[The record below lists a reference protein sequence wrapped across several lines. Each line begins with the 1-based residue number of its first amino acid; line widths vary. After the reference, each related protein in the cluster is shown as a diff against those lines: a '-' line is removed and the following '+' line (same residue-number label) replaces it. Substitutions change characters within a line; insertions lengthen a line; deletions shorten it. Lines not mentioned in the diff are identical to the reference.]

1 MVIYVNIW
9 KYIVNIIALFKFE
22 FESKIILAPP
32 ARNKDAASQKTEKP
46 GSSSLLNGVVSSSRY
61 YQNSEKEHRR
71 TVHTKNAEKIN
82 VKAILLKR

>member
-22 FESKIILAPP
+22 FESKIILAPS

-46 GSSSLLNGVVSSSRY
+46 GSSPL
-61 YQNSEKEHRR
+61 QNEG
-71 TVHTKNAEKIN
+71 T
-82 VKAILLKR
+82 

>member
-32 ARNKDAASQKTEKP
+32 ARNKYAASQKTEKP
-46 GSSSLLNGVVSSSRY
+46 GSSPL
-61 YQNSEKEHRR
+61 QNEG
-71 TVHTKNAEKIN
+71 I
-82 VKAILLKR
+82 